1 MAWFSDLLQGESVA
15 SSVLILALVAALGLA
30 LGSLKIKGIGL
41 GIAGVLFSG
50 LLFGHFRFAI
60 NHDVMEFARE
70 FGLILFVYTI
80 GLQVGPGFLASLR
93 REGLPLNIMA
103 ASIVVLG
110 ALTAVVV
117 SYSAGIEIPVIVGLL
132 SGATTNT
139 PSLAAAQQALADTG
153 TTGAEIAKMPGLG
166 YAVAYPFGIM
176 GIILTMVLIRG
187 VFRVDSGKEAEELR
201 QKRERTIEPLERVNL
216 VVENPNLE
224 GMILGEIS
232 LFEESGVVISRVRH
246 GDEQFI
252 AQADTMLHLGDI
264 VLAVGPRPK
273 LHALKLLIGKKTDV
287 DLSAVPSNITTQ
299 TLIVTKKAVLGKT
312 APELG
317 LRSKYDVQITR
328 VRRSGVELPVSPLL
342 HFQYGDRL
350 VAVGEKQ
357 RIDQVAELFGNSE
370 KILNY
375 PEIIPIFVGI
385 VLGVIVGSW
394 PFQIPGVPAPVK
406 LGLAGGP
413 LLVAIVLSRIGRIGP
428 LVWYLP
434 SSANFILR
442 DVGIVLFLACVGLK
456 SGDRFVETLVQ
467 GDGLKWMALA
477 SLITLIP
484 LVTVG
489 LVGRLF
495 MKMNFLTL
503 CGLLA
508 GSMTDPPAL
517 AFAGSVTNS
526 EEPTVSYAAVYP
538 LTMILRVILAQ
549 LIVLLFMR

>member
-1 MAWFSDLLQGESVA
+1 MAWFTELFQGESVA

-30 LGSLKIKGIGL
+30 IGSLKVKGVGL

-50 LLFGHFRFAI
+50 LVFGHFQFAF
-60 NHDVMEFARE
+60 NHEVMEFARE

-80 GLQVGPGFLASLR
+80 GLQVGPGFIASLR

-110 ALTAVVV
+110 AVTAVVI
-117 SYSAGIEIPVIVGLL
+117 SFFAGIEIPVVVGLL

-139 PSLAAAQQALADTG
+139 PSLAAAQQALMDSG
-153 TTGAEIAKMPGLG
+153 LTGAEVVKMPGLG

-176 GIILTMVLIRG
+176 GIILTMLVIRT
-187 VFRVDSGKEAEELR
+187 VFRVNTVQEAEELR
-201 QKRERTIEPLERVNL
+201 QERERTVVPLERANL
-216 VVENPNLE
+216 IVENPNLE
-224 GMILGEIS
+224 GMVLGEIS

-246 GDEQFI
+246 GEDQFI

-264 VLAVGPRPK
+264 VLAVGPRSK
-273 LHALKLLIGKKTDV
+273 LHALKLLVGKKTDV
-287 DLSAVPSNITTQ
+287 DLSAVPSNITSQ
-299 TLIVTKKAVLGKT
+299 TLIVTKKGVLGKS

-328 VRRSGVELPVSPLL
+328 VRRSGVELPVSHSLR
-342 HFQYGDRL
+342 FQYGDRL
-350 VAVGEKQ
+350 VAVGEQQ
-357 RIDQVAELFGNSE
+357 RIDQVAALFGNSE
-370 KILNY
+370 KALQY
-375 PEIIPIFVGI
+375 PEVIPVFVGI
-385 VLGVIVGSW
+385 MLGVIVGSW
-394 PFQIPGVPAPVK
+394 PFEIPGVPTPVK

-434 SSANFILR
+434 SSANLVLR
-442 DVGIVLFLACVGLK
+442 EVGIVLFLACVGLQ

-467 GDGLKWMALA
+467 GDGLKWMAFA
-477 SLITLIP
+477 SLITLVP
-484 LVTVG
+484 LVVVG
-489 LVGRLF
+489 FVARVF
-495 MKMNFLTL
+495 QKTNFLTL

-517 AFAGSVTNS
+517 AFAGNVSNS
-526 EEPTVSYAAVYP
+526 DEPTVSYAAVYP
-538 LTMILRVILAQ
+538 LTMILRVLLAQ
-549 LIVLLFMR
+549 LIVLLFL

>member
-1 MAWFSDLLQGESVA
+1 MVWFTELFQGESVA

-50 LLFGHFRFAI
+50 LLFGHFKFAI
-60 NHDVMEFARE
+60 NHEVMEFARE

-93 REGLPLNIMA
+93 KEGLPLNIMA

-110 ALTAVVV
+110 AVTAVVIG
-117 SYSAGIEIPVIVGLL
+117 YAAGIEIPVVVGLL

-139 PSLAAAQQALADTG
+139 PSLAAAQQALMDSGVTG
-153 TTGAEIAKMPGLG
+153 PEVTKMPGLG

-176 GIILTMVLIRG
+176 GIILTMLLIRA
-187 VFRVDSGKEAEELR
+187 VFRVNTVQESDELR
-201 QKRERTIEPLERVNL
+201 QHRERAIEPLERVNL
-216 VVENPNLE
+216 IVENPNLE
-224 GMILGEIS
+224 GMALGEIS

-246 GDEQFI
+246 GEDQFI
-252 AQADTMLHLGDI
+252 AQADTVLHLGDI

-273 LHALKLLIGKKTDV
+273 LHALRLLVGKKTDV
-287 DLSAVPSNITTQ
+287 DLSSVPSNITSQ
-299 TLIVTKKAVLGKT
+299 TLIVTQKGVLGKS

-328 VRRSGVELPVSPLL
+328 VRRSGVELPVSPSLR
-342 HFQYGDRL
+342 FQYGDRL

-357 RIDQVAELFGNSE
+357 RIEQVAALFGNSE
-370 KILNY
+370 KRLNH
-375 PEIIPIFVGI
+375 PEIIPIFVGV
-385 VLGVIVGSW
+385 VLGVILGSW
-394 PFQIPGVPAPVK
+394 PFEIPGVPAPVK

-442 DVGIVLFLACVGLK
+442 EVGIVLFLACVGLK

-477 SLITLIP
+477 SLITLVP

-489 LVGRLF
+489 IIGRLF
-495 MKMNFLTL
+495 LKTNYLTI

-526 EEPTVSYAAVYP
+526 DEPTVSYAAVYP
-538 LTMILRVILAQ
+538 LTMILRVLLAQ
-549 LIVLLFMR
+549 LAVLLFL